1 MHRSS
6 IRMDFFFF
14 CLCWSF
20 FRSTHLTA
28 YLFCCCCF
36 FCVFRHSYVL
46 FFFVNVTG
54 ACVCV
59 CVFLKF
65 YFYLFFRSFCIS
77 GGVSFVNGLN
87 MPTSERYCVYT
98 YIAIRKF
105 ERVCE
110 MEDEH
115 MNQSMP
121 VYARNTLI
129 HCGYVYKRLARL
141 VGRSIGRS
149 FACLLACL
157 LATRRE

>member
-1 MHRSS
+1 MLLVCVR
-6 IRMDFFFF
+6 FFF
-14 CLCWSF
+14 LI
-20 FRSTHLTA
+20 
-28 YLFCCCCF
+28 LFL
-36 FCVFRHSYVL
+36 SI
-46 FFFVNVTG
+46 
-54 ACVCV
+54 
-59 CVFLKF
+59 
-65 YFYLFFRSFCIS
+65 FRSFCIS

-149 FACLLACL
+149 FVRLLACL
-157 LATRRE
+157 FATRRE